1 MAFVRVSSAAVRD
14 LRRVRDRRD
23 LDRLEEA
30 LYVELAAAPV
40 PANLDVRP
48 LAGHRPW
55 LRLRVGDYRVI
66 FRRLTPAEVGRL
78 DLSRVT
84 ATGILVERVIS
95 RRDLDKAVRSLP
107 AEGGR

>member
-1 MAFVRVSSAAVRD
+1 MALVRVSSAAVRD

-30 LYVELAAAPV
+30 LYSQLATEPV
-40 PANLDVRP
+40 PANLDVQG

-66 FRRLTPAEVGRL
+66 FRRLTPAEVRRL
-78 DLSRVT
+78 DLSG
-84 ATGILVERVIS
+84 ATETGVLVERVIS
-95 RRDLDKAVRSLP
+95 RRDLDRAVRSLP
-107 AEGGR
+107 AEAGR

>member
-1 MAFVRVSSAAVRD
+1 MARVRVSSAAVRD

-30 LYVELAAAPV
+30 LYIELATEPV
-40 PANLDVRP
+40 PANLDVKP

-66 FRRLTPAEVGRL
+66 FRRLSPAEVGRL
-78 DLSRVT
+78 DPYRGT
-84 ATGILVERVIS
+84 EPGILVERVIN
-95 RRDLDKAVRSLP
+95 RRDLDRAVRSLP
-107 AEGGR
+107 GESGR